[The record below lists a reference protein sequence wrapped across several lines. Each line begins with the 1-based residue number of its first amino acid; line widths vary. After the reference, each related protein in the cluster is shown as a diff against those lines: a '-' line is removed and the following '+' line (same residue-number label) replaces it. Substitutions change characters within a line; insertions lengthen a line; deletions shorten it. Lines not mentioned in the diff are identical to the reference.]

1 MIKSTNPFFDN
12 YVLVEYEFSTLCNKD
27 CSYCYNMFD
36 TDVRS
41 ANPLDVILSDITSIL
56 TVDNP
61 YIILNLIGGEIMVHP
76 NFKEII
82 YHIAKVK
89 KPETRVILYTHAD
102 HRVSWYKE
110 RIDYLKVFGDKVKL
124 HCTIHLEDLN
134 LEQFRV
140 NMQYT
145 NDNFPYLTLYLL
157 VDDALLEQLD
167 FIKSL
172 LDTCEKLKLYALL
185 FDGNRGFDLIKQL
198 GKFKRLEDIS
208 DRMDNTFTLSDGEFP
223 QSSKLMDV
231 YKDTNFNFYGN
242 QCTLMVYEVDRNGD
256 YRKSCDNVVMGN
268 IRDNDKSMFDL
279 KTITCPNTRCME
291 SLSNLDVN

>member
-36 TDVRS
+36 TDTRS
-41 ANPLDVILSDITSIL
+41 ANPLDVILADLTSIL

-61 YIILNLIGGEIMVHP
+61 HIIINLIGGEIMVHP
-76 NFKEII
+76 DFKEII
-82 YHIAKVK
+82 DHIANVK
-89 KPETRVILYTHAD
+89 RPETRVILYTHAD
-102 HRVSWYKE
+102 HRPKWFKE
-110 RIDYLKVFGDKVKL
+110 RIDYLKVFGDKVKVIS
-124 HCTIHLEDLN
+124 TIHLEDLN
-134 LEQFRV
+134 FDQFRT
-140 NMQYT
+140 NIQYV

-157 VDDALLEQLD
+157 INDELLAQLD

-172 LDTCEKLKLYALL
+172 LASCEKLKLYALL

-198 GKFKRLEDIS
+198 SMFKRLDDIS
-208 DRMDNTFTLSDGEFP
+208 DRMDNTFTLNEGEFP

-231 YKDTNFNFYGN
+231 YKDTNFNFQGG
-242 QCTLMVYEVDRNGD
+242 QCTLMIYEVDRNGN
-256 YRKSCDNVVMGN
+256 YRKSCDNVIMGN

-279 KTITCPNTRCME
+279 KTITCPNSRCME
-291 SLSNLDVN
+291 SLSNLDVK